1 MKPTVGSVKRL
12 LWRLLPF
19 ALIAAGAGTF
29 ALASD
34 GVAGG
39 ATAPTKIRLR
49 IGTRTLTAT
58 LAQNKTARDFV
69 SLLPLTLSSQRTAN
83 LTMQVPVIL
92 IIAWAALWGV
102 AAVIAF
108 SMDDDSLGILAAVC
122 FWIGLLLM
130 IAGLVGRL
138 VITRLVIPQAK
149 VMEPQPGYF
158 DKLVELRNV
167 HPNFVQALHQQQVTR
182 LAQMTTSP

>member
-19 ALIAAGAGTF
+19 ALIAAVAGTF

-34 GVAGG
+34 GVADG

-69 SLLPLTLSSQRTAN
+69 SLLPLTLSMHDLFDREKA
-83 LTMQVPVIL
+83 
-92 IIAWAALWGV
+92 AALPRALARGGKPRHTYAVGDIIYWPPGPDIAVYYRAGGPTIPDPGV
-102 AAVIAF
+102 V
-108 SMDDDSLGILAAVC
+108 
-122 FWIGLLLM
+122 
-130 IAGLVGRL
+130 
-138 VITRLVIPQAK
+138 
-149 VMEPQPGYF
+149 
-158 DKLVELRNV
+158 
-167 HPNFVQALHQQQVTR
+167 R
-182 LAQMTTSP
+182 LARLDSGARIFAKPGNMRARLERIK